1 MLVLLRTLIVCSLYL
16 PRLSSTIWRPT
27 SLRRGPFRNRSQ
39 CCSYSCIAALH
50 EAPLRALPS
59 GFHLGAVLQLQK
71 MQGLAEPGLGYMYFA
86 EAQMMTCKT
95 AEVTGGETLW
105 LRRMGSLR
113 GLPRP
118 KRWRGWGVASETQCS
133 LPKTGCS
140 FCYDVCQHR
149 SLIHCCAT
157 TMLS

>member
-86 EAQMMTCKT
+86 EAQMMT
-95 AEVTGGETLW
+95 
-105 LRRMGSLR
+105 
-113 GLPRP
+113 
-118 KRWRGWGVASETQCS
+118 
-133 LPKTGCS
+133 
-140 FCYDVCQHR
+140 
-149 SLIHCCAT
+149 
-157 TMLS
+157 

>member
-59 GFHLGAVLQLQK
+59 GFHLGAALQLQK
-71 MQGLAEPGLGYMYFA
+71 MQGFTEPGMGYMYFA
-86 EAQMMTCKT
+86 EAQMMT
-95 AEVTGGETLW
+95 
-105 LRRMGSLR
+105 
-113 GLPRP
+113 
-118 KRWRGWGVASETQCS
+118 
-133 LPKTGCS
+133 
-140 FCYDVCQHR
+140 
-149 SLIHCCAT
+149 
-157 TMLS
+157 